1 MNSKALKLAY
11 ALTMPGGLLL
21 ACAALL
27 IRYPVLPQRAAD
39 VIPLVPY
46 AVFAVAALLSWRF
59 NRSRVLYTVVVLGI
73 IYRVVIHH
81 LPTGPATS
89 GKAAVI
95 LDAVS
100 LLLPVNLMAFTFF
113 RERGTTTPLGILR
126 LVLIGIQI
134 AAVLVISRPDL
145 ADVAGFLRYQL
156 VHWPALKLVPF
167 SQPALIAFLISFIVL
182 AVRLAW
188 IRRPLETGFF
198 WTLITA
204 FLALNTALA
213 GRMPSVYF
221 ATAGMILVI
230 ALIEMSHHMAFRD
243 ELTGMLAR
251 RAFNE
256 AALKLGDT
264 YTIAMVDVDHFK
276 KFNDTYGHDCGDQV
290 LRMVAS
296 KLMHVPGGG
305 QAFRYGG
312 EEFAIIF
319 SDKLARNAVLD
330 LEHLRQAIGDA
341 DFIVRGADRRRKK
354 ARSKAN
360 PRAPRKTHVTVSIG
374 VAERDEKHTFID
386 QVVEAADKALYR
398 AKEMGR
404 NRVEC

>member
-1 MNSKALKLAY
+1 MNTKALRIAY

-21 ACAALL
+21 AGAALL

-39 VIPLVPY
+39 VVPLLPY
-46 AVFAVAALLSWRF
+46 AIFAVAAFLSWRF

-73 IYRVVIHH
+73 IYRVLIHH
-81 LPTGPATS
+81 LPGGPAPNE
-89 GKAAVI
+89 KATVI

-100 LLLPVNLMAFTFF
+100 LLLPLNLMAFTFF
-113 RERGTTTPLGILR
+113 RERGTTTPTGILR

-134 AAVLVISRPDL
+134 VAVVVISRPEL
-145 ADVAGFLRYQL
+145 ADIAGFLRFQL
-156 VHWPALKLVPF
+156 VHWPVLRAMRF
-167 SQPALIAFLISFIVL
+167 SQPALIAFVVSFGIL
-182 AVRLAW
+182 AGRLVW
-188 IRRPLETGFF
+188 IPRPLETGFF

-204 FLALNTALA
+204 FLALNAALA

-221 ATAGMILVI
+221 ATAGLILVI
-230 ALIEMSHHMAFRD
+230 ALIEMSYHMAFRD

-256 AALKLGDT
+256 AALKLGDD

-296 KLMHVPGGG
+296 KLMQVPGGG

-319 SDKLARNAVLD
+319 SGKSANDAVLD
-330 LEHLRQAIGDA
+330 LEHLRQTIADA
-341 DFIVRGADRRRKK
+341 PFIVRGGDRRKKK
-354 ARSKAN
+354 ARSKGN
-360 PRAPRKTHVTVSIG
+360 SKAPRKTHVTVSIG
-374 VAERDEKHTFID
+374 VAERDEKHAFTD

>member
-1 MNSKALKLAY
+1 MNPKALRLAY

-21 ACAALL
+21 AGAALL
-27 IRYPVLPQRAAD
+27 VRHPVMPQLAAD
-39 VIPLVPY
+39 VIPLLPY
-46 AVFAVAALLSWRF
+46 AIFAVAALLSWRF

-73 IYRVVIHH
+73 IYRVVVHH
-81 LPTGPATS
+81 LPTGPASTE
-89 GKAAVI
+89 KAAVV

-100 LLLPVNLMAFTFF
+100 LLLPLNLMAFTFF
-113 RERGTTTPLGILR
+113 RERGTTTPMGILR
-126 LVLIGIQI
+126 LVLIAIQI
-134 AAVLVISRPDL
+134 VAVLVISRPEL
-145 ADVAGFLRYQL
+145 ADIAGFLRYQI
-156 VHWPALKLVPF
+156 VHWPVLKLIHF
-167 SQPALIAFLISFIVL
+167 SQPALIAFLLSSIVL
-182 AVRLAW
+182 AVRLVW
-188 IRRPLETGFF
+188 IPRPLETGFF

-204 FLALNTALA
+204 FLALNAALA
-213 GRMPSVYF
+213 GRMPAVYF
-221 ATAGMILVI
+221 ATAGLILVI

-256 AALKLGDT
+256 AALKLGDD

-312 EEFAIIF
+312 EEFAVIF
-319 SDKLARNAVLD
+319 SGKSAKNAVLD
-330 LEHLRQAIGDA
+330 LEHLRQTIADA
-341 DFIVRGADRRRKK
+341 PFIVRGGDRRKK
-354 ARSKAN
+354 KARGKAN
-360 PRAPRKTHVTVSIG
+360 PKVPRKTHVTVSIG
-374 VAERDEKHTFID
+374 VAERDEKHTLVD

-404 NRVEC
+404 DRVEC